1 MSACSGWTRAS
12 KHGKDIVSESN
23 QAAQQPKDFGFDA
36 DALALK
42 DVAEK
47 FFQDNLPTHKL
58 HGLVAEDSD
67 LRNGSACRWDKNLWQ
82 RVVDLGWLMVAVPE
96 RVGGIGMSAVA
107 VAVLAE
113 QAGRAALPG
122 PLVPTLSAS
131 YILDACGTDNAD
143 AALSLICE
151 GNSFSYAASNQ
162 NGSWEH
168 DASELVLED
177 NKLTGALYFVQDAQK
192 VDYFLVNAKRHGEP
206 TLVVVPA
213 NLDGLTV
220 EPNSIIDLTRD
231 QARLRFDQVA
241 IEDSQIVSAPG
252 QALGALQDATPAL
265 LTLICADI
273 CGAAEWQLQTTAE
286 YARTRKQFDRSL
298 GFFQAVKH
306 PLADFMV
313 AIDLARS
320 HLYNA
325 ACSID
330 YEPEL
335 AEQYARMA
343 KSAANDAAAFGS
355 KKSVQL
361 HGGIGFTWESFV
373 HIYLKR
379 QLHSQTLWGD
389 AAYQRQKLAEL
400 ILQGN

>member
-1 MSACSGWTRAS
+1 MTKAT
-12 KHGKDIVSESN
+12 
-23 QAAQQPKDFGFDA
+23 QTAQQPKDFGFDA

-47 FFQDNLPTHKL
+47 FFHDNLPAHTL
-58 HGLVAEDSD
+58 HQLVAGNSD
-67 LRNGSACRWDKNLWQ
+67 LANGSDCRWDKALWQ
-82 RVVDLGWLMVAVPE
+82 QIVDLGWLMVAVPE
-96 RVGGIGMSAVA
+96 RAGGLGMSAVA
-107 VAVLAE
+107 VSALVE

-122 PLVPTLSAS
+122 PLLATLSAS

-143 AALSLICE
+143 AALGLICE
-151 GNSFSYAASNQ
+151 GKTFSYAAGNQ
-162 NGSWEH
+162 SGSWEH
-168 DASELVLED
+168 DASELVLQD
-177 NKLTGALYFVQDAQK
+177 NQLHGALYFVQDAQK
-192 VDYFLVNAKRHGEP
+192 VDYFLVNAKHNGET

-213 NLDGLTV
+213 DVDGLII
-220 EPNSIIDLTRD
+220 EPNTIIDLTRD
-231 QARLRFDQVA
+231 QACLRFEGAAVK
-241 IEDSQIVSAPG
+241 DSQFVSAPG
-252 QALGALQDATPAL
+252 KAAAALHQATPAL
-265 LTLICADI
+265 LTMVCADM

-286 YARTRKQFDRSL
+286 YARTRKQFDRNL

-325 ACSID
+325 ACAID
-330 YEPEL
+330 HEPES

-343 KSAANDAAAFGS
+343 KSAANDAASFGS

-400 ILQGN
+400 ILSAGEPS